1 FACPGLASDGRQYVR
16 QAIAAGAGAIV
27 VQAPLSDDLNI
38 SEAGVP
44 VLEVPGLQS
53 LLGETA
59 ELWYGRPSHEIT
71 VVAVT
76 GTNGKTTTVQWIAAA
91 LNAAGT
97 PCGTIGTLGVALPAR
112 TNRGAELTTPD
123 ALSMHDYLAAM
134 RDAGAG
140 VVAIEASSIGV
151 AQGRLDGVRIE
162 VAAFT
167 NLTHDHL
174 DYHGTFDAYRE
185 SKFSL
190 FEWPGLGSAVVNI
203 DDPS

>member
-1 FACPGLASDGRQYVR
+1 GKPQRRDVAMKAKDIVDWLQGRLEPGARLRLDSRRVVAGDAFFACPGLASDGRQYVR

-27 VQAPLSDDLNI
+27 VQAPLSDELNI

-59 ELWYGRPSHEIT
+59 DLWYGRPSHEIT

-97 PCGTIGTLGVALPAR
+97 PCGTIGTLGVTLPDG
-112 TNRGAELTTPD
+112 THLGGELTTPD
-123 ALSMHDYLAAM
+123 VLSMHDYLAAM

-162 VAAFT
+162 VAA
-167 NLTHDHL
+167 
-174 DYHGTFDAYRE
+174 
-185 SKFSL
+185 
-190 FEWPGLGSAVVNI
+190 
-203 DDPS
+203 